1 VSYPINPKGE
11 SIRRMLRE
19 MRTYKE
25 IALTLRVPLST
36 VKWQVDQQKMLR
48 IPLGPTIAP
57 GTTATV
63 PLGGIPY
70 THTVNRPVTG
80 RLTETKLYEKLPEDI
95 RNVMQDA
102 KTKGQWLVGDYQV
115 AWQDTM
121 IIGLCAILA
130 ENSHLFVKKPTTS
143 NDRNQTD

>member
-1 VSYPINPKGE
+1 MIN
-11 SIRRMLRE
+11 
-19 MRTYKE
+19 
-25 IALTLRVPLST
+25 
-36 VKWQVDQQKMLR
+36 Q
-48 IPLGPTIAP
+48 GPTIAP